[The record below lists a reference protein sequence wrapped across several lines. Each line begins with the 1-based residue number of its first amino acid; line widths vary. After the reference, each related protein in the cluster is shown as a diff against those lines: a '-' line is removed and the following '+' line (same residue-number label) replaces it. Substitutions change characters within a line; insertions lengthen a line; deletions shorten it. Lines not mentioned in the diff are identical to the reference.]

1 MRFNNVNS
9 TSETTKIVP
18 ISIDRLPENIRKKL
32 INQAENSVQDK
43 NDGQGQYDLA
53 LLYFSCKDNMAK
65 LKMGFES
72 LKRAIDNQNQDA
84 EQYMS
89 DFLYGVDS
97 FSQSVTVEKL
107 IRLKMAA
114 NCQIQQA
121 VDFVQYQAQNPYENL
136 SLSFGLYLMGTDRLD
151 RNIIYAFELI
161 KNASTEQ
168 LKNSKFIQFYK
179 TLFGLSMQGRYT
191 FGGADLFVIMMNLNP
206 LGLFRPDYI
215 QLIHFF
221 KNAVKSR
228 LEVTRLVE
236 QKVTE
241 AESGDMLSGYLVG
254 LLKREGASFD
264 SLNRINKNILKQ
276 SVKYFI
282 DNADKSLDRA
292 YIAAYSYEHGIG
304 VRENFEK
311 AIEFYGYLANNGEQ
325 KATEKIKELQEMIE
339 ARRIARNKAIVK
351 VIVFLI
357 KMFLVLILLDILIL
371 NIYFVEPVERI
382 IESIYMSVGE
392 GILYISKLIAE

>member
-161 KNASTEQ
+161 KNASR
-168 LKNSKFIQFYK
+168 NS
-179 TLFGLSMQGRYT
+179 
-191 FGGADLFVIMMNLNP
+191 
-206 LGLFRPDYI
+206 
-215 QLIHFF
+215 
-221 KNAVKSR
+221 
-228 LEVTRLVE
+228 
-236 QKVTE
+236 
-241 AESGDMLSGYLVG
+241 
-254 LLKREGASFD
+254 
-264 SLNRINKNILKQ
+264 
-276 SVKYFI
+276 
-282 DNADKSLDRA
+282 
-292 YIAAYSYEHGIG
+292 
-304 VRENFEK
+304 
-311 AIEFYGYLANNGEQ
+311 
-325 KATEKIKELQEMIE
+325 
-339 ARRIARNKAIVK
+339 
-351 VIVFLI
+351 
-357 KMFLVLILLDILIL
+357 
-371 NIYFVEPVERI
+371 
-382 IESIYMSVGE
+382 
-392 GILYISKLIAE
+392 